1 MANITV
7 NIIYNLVYNMANTI
21 VFIIYNLVYNMAA
34 EGVNVKRKN
43 GVQAAHGTAHLCI
56 LVILVVLVARDE
68 HLYFTTGKTTTKQK
82 SRPTKP

>member
-34 EGVNVKRKN
+34 EGVNVKRNN
-43 GVQAAHGTAHLCI
+43 GVQAAHGTAHL
-56 LVILVVLVARDE
+56 
-68 HLYFTTGKTTTKQK
+68 
-82 SRPTKP
+82 